1 MFKETFD
8 KKYHL
13 CNKIVIEICS
23 KQYYKQN
30 DTYAAIRQFWNEI
43 DVFDRLC
50 SGAYGVT
57 VQKNIW
63 RHKIATV
70 FQNSMCEISF
80 MTQFNQQRCRCLTV
94 QWEVGL
100 LNSVQSC

>member
-23 KQYYKQN
+23 KRYYKQN
-30 DTYAAIRQFWNEI
+30 DTYAAINEI

-50 SGAYGVT
+50 SGAMVLPFK
-57 VQKNIW
+57 KNIL
-63 RHKIATV
+63 RHKLATV
-70 FQNSMCEISF
+70 FENSMCEISF
-80 MTQFNQQRCRCLTV
+80 MTQFDQQRCRCLTV